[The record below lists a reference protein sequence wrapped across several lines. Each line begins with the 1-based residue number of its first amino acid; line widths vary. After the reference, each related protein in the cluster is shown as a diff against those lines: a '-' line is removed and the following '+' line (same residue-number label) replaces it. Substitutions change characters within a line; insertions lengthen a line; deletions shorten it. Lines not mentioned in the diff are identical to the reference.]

1 MVTTPSSSV
10 ELPRTERRLEASLG
24 LDSMSA
30 LQILELLNAED
41 ATVAAAVA
49 PTLPEIARLVDA
61 AADALEA
68 GGRVHYFGAGTSGRL
83 AVLDAAELLPTFNI
97 EPGTVIAHMAGGE
110 AALLTAIEGS
120 EDSVDD
126 GRDAAATLGS
136 HDVAIG
142 LTASGTTP
150 YVRGA
155 LAEARRRGAV
165 TSLVTSN
172 PRSPLADEVDIAI
185 VTDTGPEVL
194 TGSTR
199 LKAGTAEKLVLNGFS
214 TALMVRR
221 GRAWSNLMVSLVAT
235 NEKLRHRSVRILAE
249 AADLDFDAA
258 QTLLAA
264 SDGDLKVAIVAS
276 LADVAPAAAWHA
288 LDDTDGTVRG
298 ALARL
303 SGAATASASA
313 TASSTTASSTTA
325 PQTTPSATA
334 APTRTSPED
343 TP

>member
-24 LDSMSA
+24 LDGMSA

-61 AADALEA
+61 ATDALGD

-97 EPGTVIAHMAGGE
+97 EPGTVVAHMAGGE

-120 EDSVDD
+120 EDSGDD
-126 GRDAAATLGS
+126 GRQAASTLRP

-165 TSLVTSN
+165 TSLITSN

-249 AADLDFDAA
+249 AADLEFEAA

-303 SGAATASASA
+303 SGAAGPA
-313 TASSTTASSTTA
+313 TASRTTSS
-325 PQTTPSATA
+325 PTTPSATA
-334 APTRTSPED
+334 ASTRTPPED